1 MIIGRAFNHAD
12 IFLNICNICT
22 FSCTVSVT
30 GFWGKLPLI
39 LSVQQHKAP
48 APRSRFLHLNEV
60 IMSQQ
65 EVLENLACGAK
76 KKVEGRELSG
86 TIEDIFCLP
95 RQSSPCCQLDRSLNS
110 SNRKP
115 HSSLSN
121 LSTVSALLL
130 RHPSSS
136 LPSALSLSLPVGRTD
151 LVMRAPC
158 ALPVPCPMVQWGPVG
173 QEPDLPRPTLL
184 IILITSPQ
192 ISAGQAAGSCP
203 QLIKVPAR

>member
-1 MIIGRAFNHAD
+1 M
-12 IFLNICNICT
+12 
-22 FSCTVSVT
+22 
-30 GFWGKLPLI
+30 
-39 LSVQQHKAP
+39 VQQHKSP
-48 APRSRFLHLNEV
+48 APFLFP
-60 IMSQQ
+60 
-65 EVLENLACGAK
+65 ACFHESTGSSGKFCNAVQK
-76 KKVEGRELSG
+76 RKRKMEGTGLSG
-86 TIEDIFCLP
+86 TIGDIFRLP
-95 RQSSPCCQLDRSLNS
+95 RQSSPRCQHVQSLNS

-115 HSSLSN
+115 HSCLSD
-121 LSTVSALLL
+121 LSTVSTLLL

-192 ISAGQAAGSCP
+192 ISAAQAAGSCP